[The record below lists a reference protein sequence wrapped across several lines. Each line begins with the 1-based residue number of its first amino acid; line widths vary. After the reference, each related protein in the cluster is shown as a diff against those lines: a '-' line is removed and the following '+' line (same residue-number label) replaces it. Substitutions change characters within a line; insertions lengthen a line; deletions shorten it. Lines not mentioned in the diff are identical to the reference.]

1 MAGMISQAQQAPQE
15 APQPQQNM
23 AQTEP
28 NAAQEAPTNPE
39 EAYNIASG
47 QMLNFL
53 YDDAGKEALTTMI
66 QSASDPSQGM
76 ARLMARL
83 LVTVEQSA
91 RLAGQKLPPEVIF
104 TAGMELAAA
113 MSELAQSEGLLDKAG
128 EKEATEDAFFEAIS
142 LFANEAG
149 EEALT
154 EGDRQAYVAM
164 IDQIEEMAASQQGQ
178 AQQGQAPQAAQQPQ
192 EPQPQQP
199 PQEAIA

>member
-1 MAGMISQAQQAPQE
+1 MAGMISQAQQSPQE

-23 AQTEP
+23 AQNEP
-28 NAAQEAPTNPE
+28 NAAQNAPTNPE

-53 YDDAGKEALTTMI
+53 YEDAGKEALTTMI
-66 QSASDPSQGM
+66 QSASDPGKGM

-113 MSELAQSEGLLDKAG
+113 MSEMAQSEGLLDKTG
-128 EKEATEDAFFEAIS
+128 EKEATENAFFEAIS

-154 EGDRQAYVAM
+154 EGDRQSYVAM
-164 IDQIEEMAASQQGQ
+164 IDQIEEMAAG
-178 AQQGQAPQAAQQPQ
+178 QQGQAPQEAQQPQ

-199 PQEAIA
+199 PQEAMA